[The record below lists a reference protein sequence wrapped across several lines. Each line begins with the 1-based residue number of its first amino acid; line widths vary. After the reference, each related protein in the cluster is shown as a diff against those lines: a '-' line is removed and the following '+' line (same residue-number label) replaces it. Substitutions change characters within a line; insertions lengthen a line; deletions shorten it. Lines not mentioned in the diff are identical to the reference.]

1 MHKYEINVKRVKYL
15 RKFLEKF
22 LIFRGIDNRIYVI
35 YNIYKINYGGKD
47 MSTQMI
53 IRIDDEVKNRLNK
66 LARIE
71 GKTTSEMVR
80 GLIEEYI
87 KERDIGA
94 YIDDLWNRIG
104 KKLKSKG
111 VTPAT
116 INKSI
121 KAARKEQR

>member
-1 MHKYEINVKRVKYL
+1 
-15 RKFLEKF
+15 
-22 LIFRGIDNRIYVI
+22 
-35 YNIYKINYGGKD
+35 

-53 IRIDDEVKNRLNK
+53 IRIDNDVKTRLNR

-94 YIDDLWNRIG
+94 YMDDLWNRTG
-104 KKLKSKG
+104 KKLKSRG
-111 VTPAT
+111 LSPAT
-116 INKSI
+116 INKAI
-121 KAARKEQR
+121 KASRNKQG

>member
-1 MHKYEINVKRVKYL
+1 
-15 RKFLEKF
+15 
-22 LIFRGIDNRIYVI
+22 
-35 YNIYKINYGGKD
+35 

-53 IRIDDEVKNRLNK
+53 IRIDNDVKNRLNK

-87 KERDIGA
+87 KEHDIGA
-94 YIDDLWNRIG
+94 YIDDLWNRTG

-111 VTPAT
+111 VSPAT
-116 INKSI
+116 INKAI
-121 KAARKEQR
+121 KASRNKQE